1 MLELYF
7 IRHGQASFARPAYDC
22 LSPIGERQAALLG
35 RHLKSNGVRFDAV
48 YAGALRRHVQTAT
61 IALKQM
67 DGGGSQPITID
78 ADFNEMDSS
87 DQMMN
92 RLFSVLQED
101 AGLSEQMKTIH
112 TDHGAIKRIFDIAEQ
127 LEMMPSDQAER
138 KHLAQRFRERIDN
151 AINTLVRRTKDHQR
165 VAVFTSGGPTAVA
178 LRRTLDTSREQTL
191 RLGWELRNTSI
202 TVLRHDLDRLW
213 LVLFNCVAHLEAQN
227 DPKLI
232 TYI

>member
-1 MLELYF
+1 MLEIYF
-7 IRHGQASFARPAYDC
+7 IRHGQASFAQPAYDR
-22 LSPIGERQAALLG
+22 LSPIGERQAELLG
-35 RHLKSNGVRFDAV
+35 RHFEKNGVSFDAV
-48 YAGALRRHVQTAT
+48 YTGALRRHVQTAT
-61 IALKQM
+61 IALNQM
-67 DGGGSQPITID
+67 NGNASAQVTID

-87 DQMMN
+87 DHMMN
-92 RLFSVLQED
+92 RLFSVIQED
-101 AGLSEQMKTIH
+101 AGLSEQMRDIH

-127 LEMMPSDQAER
+127 LEMVPADLVER
-138 KHLAQRFRERIDN
+138 KRLAQQFRERIDN
-151 AINTLVRRTKDHQR
+151 AINNLVRKVRDRKK

-202 TVLRHDLDRLW
+202 TVLRHDQDRLW

-227 DPKLI
+227 DPQLI